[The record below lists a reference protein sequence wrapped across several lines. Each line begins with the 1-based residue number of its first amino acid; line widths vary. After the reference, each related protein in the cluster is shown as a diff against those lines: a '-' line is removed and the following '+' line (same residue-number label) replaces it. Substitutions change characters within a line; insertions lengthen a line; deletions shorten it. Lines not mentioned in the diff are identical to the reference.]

1 MDPSHTSIHR
11 IRIGQLPIQSQNSGI
26 FDIPRSGRPRMTKS
40 VHVLAGLCL
49 FRILVST
56 QETRGT
62 INGRVYDKQT
72 GAMVGANVTITNS
85 DTGAVT
91 RFTTNETGYYE

>member
-1 MDPSHTSIHR
+1 
-11 IRIGQLPIQSQNSGI
+11 
-26 FDIPRSGRPRMTKS
+26 MTKS

-49 FRILVST
+49 FRILVSA

-72 GAMVGANVTITNS
+72 GAMVGASVTITNS

-91 RFTTNETGYYE
+91 RFTTNETG